1 MIWFAVGVSIATQH
15 YTPYDSLKLVLDFAS
30 PLVVALQQGML
41 LWVVSRLRS
50 TSRDVQW
57 TSQVAAQNFVELHK
71 LQGRNVSLPDVP
83 GRKKSSTKGITS
95 TSPGER
101 KEPGHSGR

>member
-1 MIWFAVGVSIATQH
+1 MILALLLLVGGSH
-15 YTPYDSLKLVLDFAS
+15 LTPHSTSTESLRLILDFVS

-50 TSRDVQW
+50 TSEAVQW

-71 LQGRNVSLPDVP
+71 LQGRNVSLPDAP
-83 GRKKSSTKGITS
+83 GRKK
-95 TSPGER
+95 
-101 KEPGHSGR
+101 